1 MMTTSTAQTRKY
13 IKTMR
18 GVDIFVL
25 FTLYWLF
32 IWRMCRKIHFLF
44 LFCFSVNCD
53 AGNYFNN
60 TMGGCQ
66 PCGIGFYQKHAG
78 QDFCHQCPM
87 GQVTKLDN
95 STTCD
100 DCFCEYHI
108 YIYLSI
114 YLSIYLT
121 IRCHQAIWPQQTWH
135 LLSIILI
142 IYTPHNEGVGGY
154 IGFTPSVRP
163 SRVCPASV
171 PHHMSAL

>member
-13 IKTMR
+13 IKTK
-18 GVDIFVL
+18 GEVDIFVL

-114 YLSIYLT
+114 YLSYNKMSPGHLTTTNLTPFIHHSDYLYPAQR
-121 IRCHQAIWPQQTWH
+121 RCW
-135 LLSIILI
+135 
-142 IYTPHNEGVGGY
+142 GVY
-154 IGFTPSVRP
+154 WFHSVRPSVRP